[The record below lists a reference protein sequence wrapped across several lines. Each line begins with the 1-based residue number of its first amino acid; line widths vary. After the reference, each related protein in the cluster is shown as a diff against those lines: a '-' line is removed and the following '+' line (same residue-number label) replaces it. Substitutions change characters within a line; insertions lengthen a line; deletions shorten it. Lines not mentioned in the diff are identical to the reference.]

1 MTNSLAGSGLPLPT
15 QADSDIVI
23 VIAIVRQLC
32 CNRDKIAE
40 LMRYSQVVPV
50 WLLCLAAGVTAL
62 FVHRSHRLSIGSAAP
77 IRLWLRIALMMTL
90 TACCGCTGSHN
101 TASQTVRSQDT
112 AFQNAGSEN
121 FEARFPFH
129 QQTTYF
135 DFRLQSESP
144 QNARTIRLSDNFVDI
159 VKRDFFNADRGY
171 PIRVFIC
178 QDEGKFVRFMHRDLE
193 IQDPSDFGIYLFS
206 KKLLATYEDSG
217 LGTFAHEALHPL
229 VEENLPQRPAW
240 AVEGVPTFFEKFYG
254 YWNGGQLVLY
264 WGFQNPWRIRELG
277 PELTQLDLKRIVSE
291 NGRPEQSE
299 SKLRMA
305 AMFLWEQGKLRRFLR
320 LVAANNRLGYAT
332 YFEAAMGMSMWKIT
346 PIWQSYLENIERN
359 RAEMLSLPP
368 STVLRNEAE
377 FQAFVKTHSI
387 SLKQIKQIN

>member
-1 MTNSLAGSGLPLPT
+1 
-15 QADSDIVI
+15 
-23 VIAIVRQLC
+23 
-32 CNRDKIAE
+32 
-40 LMRYSQVVPV
+40 MRYSLFVPV
-50 WLLCLAAGVTAL
+50 WLLCLAAGVVVL
-62 FVHRSHRLSIGSAAP
+62 FMRRFRHVSIRSAAP
-77 IRLWLRIALMMTL
+77 IRLWLHIALMTL
-90 TACCGCTGSHN
+90 TACRGCTGSHN
-101 TASQTVRSQDT
+101 TASQTVRSQGT

-144 QNARTIRLSDNFVDI
+144 QNAKTIRLSDNFVDI

-178 QDEGKFVRFMHRDLE
+178 QDEGKFVQFMHRDLE
-193 IQDPSDFGIYLFS
+193 IHDPSDFGIYLFS
-206 KKLLATYEDSG
+206 RKLLATYEDSG

-229 VEENLPQRPAW
+229 VEENLPYRPAW

-264 WGFQNPWRIRELG
+264 WGFQNPWRIRELE

-291 NGRPEQSE
+291 DGKPEQSE

-305 AMFLWEQGKLRRFLR
+305 AVFLWEQGRLRRFLR
-320 LVAANNRLGYAT
+320 LVAANNRLGYPT
-332 YFEAAMGMSMWKIT
+332 YFEAAMGVSMGEIA
-346 PIWQSYLENIERN
+346 PIWQSYLESIEQN
-359 RAEMLSLPP
+359 RAEMLPLPP
-368 STVLRNEAE
+368 STVLRDEAE
-377 FQAFVKTHSI
+377 FQVFVKTHSI
-387 SLKQIKQIN
+387 SLNQIRQID